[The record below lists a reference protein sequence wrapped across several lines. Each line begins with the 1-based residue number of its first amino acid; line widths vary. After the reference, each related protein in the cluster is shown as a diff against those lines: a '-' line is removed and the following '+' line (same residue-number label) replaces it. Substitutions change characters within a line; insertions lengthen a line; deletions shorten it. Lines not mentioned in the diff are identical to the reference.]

1 LGGTGECEVNAAQ
14 YFDHWNTVHR
24 DLLRAVAVLTDE
36 DLNFQPSAHYERTV
50 KGILL
55 HIINV
60 EESWIHYVVRRR
72 LPDWPKEDEGLN
84 SVAAI
89 RAKLNTLFT
98 ETMDYLSS
106 IPAEDL
112 NRVIQVPDDGVP
124 KLSWILWHVLEQHIH
139 HRGELFLCLSLL
151 GKDRPIIDRP

>member
-1 LGGTGECEVNAAQ
+1 MNAAQ

-24 DLLRAVAVLTDE
+24 DLLRAVAVLNDD
-36 DLNFQPSAHYERTV
+36 DLSFKPASKYARTV

-60 EESWIHYVVRRR
+60 EESWIHYVTRRA
-72 LPDWPKEDEGLN
+72 LPDWPEEDHSLNTVMAIQDRLKEVFAETMLFLN
-84 SVAAI
+84 SV
-89 RAKLNTLFT
+89 
-98 ETMDYLSS
+98 
-106 IPAEDL
+106 PVEDL
-112 NRVIQVPDDGVP
+112 NRVVQVPENGVP

-151 GKDRPIIDRP
+151 GKDRPVIDRPE